1 MTTTSGS
8 TTDHDFTVRVR
19 KATFVPDLDAIR
31 EFAKELKGELD
42 FDDDAAQKFNDDPS
56 GFLGSRGLNQDLQN
70 EFLVEQGLA
79 GADLDCGILSCVI
92 TDGCVITSPV
102 IVVVS

>member
-42 FDDDAAQKFNDDPS
+42 FDEDAAQKFSDDPS

-102 IVVVS
+102 IVIVS